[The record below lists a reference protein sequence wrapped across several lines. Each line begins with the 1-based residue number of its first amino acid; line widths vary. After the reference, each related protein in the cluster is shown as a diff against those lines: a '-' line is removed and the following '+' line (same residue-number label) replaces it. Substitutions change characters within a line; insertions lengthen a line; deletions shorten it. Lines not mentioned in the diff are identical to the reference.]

1 MGRIKSVLVIGAGIG
16 GLAAAAALASRGI
29 KVTVVE
35 KRPGNQVLGVGINQP
50 ANSLRVL
57 RDLGV
62 LDEILSNGYLID
74 RTSFLDHNGAVVAD
88 IPSSLGGDVPANCAL
103 RRSALADAL
112 YNAAVAAGAV
122 IAHGVEV
129 TEIEDE
135 GASVAIAGQGAE
147 FGRFDVAIAFDGMNS
162 RIREHLFGGEKMPVY
177 TGYYVWRVTLPRDPS
192 VTNVQVFHGAR
203 SYAGVI
209 PLSEKNMY
217 MFVVTREQ
225 PGARYTAAD
234 FRKVL
239 TAQLAEF
246 TGLIGKLRDDLPAD
260 ADIVCSPQ
268 YEFLLE
274 PVWHKGRVIIAGD
287 AAHLSAPTLTQ
298 GAAMA
303 LEDAALL
310 AEMLDSDVPLPTVFE
325 QYAARRSPRVKLV
338 QQVSGTILRWPELV
352 DKLGYDAAIEV
363 LSHAGERVT
372 GVEKVLNQA
381 Y

>member
-1 MGRIKSVLVIGAGIG
+1 MRNKSVLIIGGGIG
-16 GLAAAAALASRGI
+16 GLAAAKALASRGVA
-29 KVTVVE
+29 VTVAE

-62 LDEILSNGYLID
+62 LDDVLADGYLID
-74 RTSFLDHNGAVVAD
+74 RTSFFDHKGTLVAD

-112 YNAAVAAGAV
+112 YQAAVRAGAAV
-122 IAHGVEV
+122 HHNVEV
-129 TEIEDE
+129 TALDDN
-135 GASVAIAGQGAE
+135 GASVGIVGQGAE
-147 FGRFDVAIAFDGMNS
+147 FGRFDLVLAFDGMNS
-162 RIREHLFGGEKMPVY
+162 LVRERLFGGEKQPVY

-192 VTNVQVFHGAR
+192 VTYVQVFHGSR
-203 SYAGVI
+203 TYAGVI
-209 PLSEKNMY
+209 PLSEKFMY

-225 PGARYTAAD
+225 AGARYAPAD
-234 FRKVL
+234 FRNIL
-239 TAQLAEF
+239 TKQLAEF
-246 TGLIGKLRDDLPAD
+246 TGLIGRLRDALPAD

-274 PVWHKGRVIIAGD
+274 PVWHRGRIIVAGD

-310 AEMLDSDVPLPTVFE
+310 AETLDGDLPLQTAFE
-325 QYAARRSPRVKLV
+325 QYAARRAPRVKLV

-352 DKLGYDAAIEV
+352 DKLGYDGAIGV
-363 LSHAGERVT
+363 LSHAPERVT
-372 GVEKVLNQA
+372 AVEKVLNQP

>member
-1 MGRIKSVLVIGAGIG
+1 MRNKSVLIIGGGIG
-16 GLAAAAALASRGI
+16 GLATATALASLGVA
-29 KVTVVE
+29 VTVAE

-62 LDEILSNGYLID
+62 LDDILADGYLID
-74 RTSFLDHNGAVVAD
+74 RTSFFDHKGTLVAD

-103 RRSALADAL
+103 RRSALADVL
-112 YNAAVAAGAV
+112 YNAATAAGAA
-122 IAHGVEV
+122 IHHNLEV
-129 TEIEDE
+129 TELDDN
-135 GASVAIAGQGAE
+135 GTSVAIVGQGAE
-147 FGRFDVAIAFDGMNS
+147 FGRFDLAIAFDGMNS
-162 RIREHLFGGEKMPVY
+162 RIREYLFGGEQQPVY
-177 TGYYVWRVTLPRDPS
+177 TGYFVWRVTLPRDPS
-192 VTNVQVFHGAR
+192 VTYVQVFHG
-203 SYAGVI
+203 SQTYAGVI
-209 PLSEKNMY
+209 PLSEKFMY

-225 PGARYTAAD
+225 PGARYAPAD

-239 TAQLAEF
+239 TKQLAEF
-246 TGLIGKLRDDLPAD
+246 TGLIGKLRDALPAD

-274 PVWHKGRVIIAGD
+274 PVWHKGRIIVAGD

-310 AEMLDSDVPLPTVFE
+310 AEMLNSDLPLQTAFE
-325 QYAARRSPRVKLV
+325 QYAARRAPRVKLV

-352 DKLGYDAAIEV
+352 DKMGYDRAIEV
-363 LSHAGERVT
+363 LSHAPERVSA
-372 GVEKVLNQA
+372 VEKVLNQP

>member
-1 MGRIKSVLVIGAGIG
+1 MRNRSVLIIGGGIG
-16 GLAAAAALASRGI
+16 GLAVAKALASLGVA
-29 KVTVVE
+29 VTVAE
-35 KRPGNQVLGVGINQP
+35 KRAGNQVLGVGINQP

-62 LDEILSNGYLID
+62 LDDILADGYLID
-74 RTSFLDHNGAVVAD
+74 RTGFFDHKGTLVAD

-103 RRSALADAL
+103 RRSALADVL
-112 YNAAVAAGAV
+112 YNAATAAGAV
-122 IAHGVEV
+122 IHHNVEV
-129 TEIEDE
+129 TDLDDNGSSVGIVGE
-135 GASVAIAGQGAE
+135 GAE
-147 FGRFDVAIAFDGMNS
+147 LGRFDLAIAFDGMNS
-162 RIREHLFGGEKMPVY
+162 RIREHLFGGEKQPVY
-177 TGYYVWRVTLPRDPS
+177 TGYYIWRVTLPRDPS
-192 VTNVQVFHGAR
+192 VTYVQVFHGTHV
-203 SYAGVI
+203 YAGVI
-209 PLSEKNMY
+209 PLSEKFMY

-225 PGARYTAAD
+225 PGARYALED

-239 TAQLAEF
+239 TKQLAEF
-246 TGLIGKLRDDLPAD
+246 TGLIGKLRDALPAA

-274 PVWHKGRVIIAGD
+274 PVWHKGRIIVAGD

-310 AEMLDSDVPLPTVFE
+310 AETLDGDLPLQTAFE
-325 QYAARRSPRVKLV
+325 QYAARRAPRVKLV

-352 DKLGYDAAIEV
+352 DKLGYDGAIEV

-372 GVEKVLNQA
+372 AVEKVLNQP

>member
-1 MGRIKSVLVIGAGIG
+1 MRNRSVLIIGGGIG
-16 GLAAAAALASRGI
+16 GLAVAKALASLGVA
-29 KVTVVE
+29 VTVAE
-35 KRPGNQVLGVGINQP
+35 KRAGNQVLGVGINQP

-62 LDEILSNGYLID
+62 LDDILADGYLID
-74 RTSFLDHNGAVVAD
+74 RTGFFDHKGTLVAD

-103 RRSALADAL
+103 RRSALADVL
-112 YNAAVAAGAV
+112 YNAATAAGAV
-122 IAHGVEV
+122 IHHNVEV
-129 TEIEDE
+129 TDLDDNGSSVGIVGE
-135 GASVAIAGQGAE
+135 GAE
-147 FGRFDVAIAFDGMNS
+147 LGRFDLAIAFDGMNS
-162 RIREHLFGGEKMPVY
+162 RIREHLFGGEKQPVY
-177 TGYYVWRVTLPRDPS
+177 TGYYIWRVTLPRDPS
-192 VTNVQVFHGAR
+192 VTYVQVFHGTHV
-203 SYAGVI
+203 YAGVI
-209 PLSEKNMY
+209 PLSEKFMY

-225 PGARYTAAD
+225 PGARYALED

-239 TAQLAEF
+239 TKQLAEF
-246 TGLIGKLRDDLPAD
+246 TGLIGKLRDALPAA

-274 PVWHKGRVIIAGD
+274 PVWHKGRIVVAGD

-310 AEMLDSDVPLPTVFE
+310 AETLDGDLPLQTAFE
-325 QYAARRSPRVKLV
+325 QYAARRAPRVKLV

-352 DKLGYDAAIEV
+352 DKLGYDGAIEV

-372 GVEKVLNQA
+372 AVEKVLNQP

>member
-1 MGRIKSVLVIGAGIG
+1 MRNKSVLIIGGGIG
-16 GLAAAAALASRGI
+16 GLAAATALASLGVA
-29 KVTVVE
+29 VTVAE

-62 LDEILSNGYLID
+62 LDDILADGYLID
-74 RTSFLDHNGAVVAD
+74 RTSFFDHKGTLVAD

-103 RRSALADAL
+103 RRSALADVL
-112 YNAAVAAGAV
+112 YNAATAAGAA
-122 IAHGVEV
+122 IHHNLEV
-129 TEIEDE
+129 TELDDN
-135 GASVAIAGQGAE
+135 GTSVAIVGQGAE
-147 FGRFDVAIAFDGMNS
+147 FGRFDLAIAFDGMNS
-162 RIREHLFGGEKMPVY
+162 RIREYLFGGEQQPVY
-177 TGYYVWRVTLPRDPS
+177 TGYFVWRVTLPRDPS
-192 VTNVQVFHGAR
+192 VTYVQVFHG
-203 SYAGVI
+203 SQTYAGVI
-209 PLSEKNMY
+209 PLSEKFMY

-225 PGARYTAAD
+225 PGARYAPAD

-239 TAQLAEF
+239 TKQLAEF
-246 TGLIGKLRDDLPAD
+246 TGLIGKLRDALPAD

-274 PVWHKGRVIIAGD
+274 PVWHKGRIIVAGD

-310 AEMLDSDVPLPTVFE
+310 AEMLNSDLPLQTAFE
-325 QYAARRSPRVKLV
+325 QYAARRAPRVKLV

-352 DKLGYDAAIEV
+352 DKMGYDRAIEV
-363 LSHAGERVT
+363 LSHAPERVSA
-372 GVEKVLNQA
+372 VEKVLNQP

>member
-1 MGRIKSVLVIGAGIG
+1 MRHKSVLIIGGGIG
-16 GLAAAAALASRGI
+16 GLAAATKLASLGLA
-29 KVTVVE
+29 VSVVE

-62 LDEILSNGYLID
+62 LDDILADGYRID
-74 RTSFLDHNGAVVAD
+74 RTGFFDHKGMLVAD

-112 YNAAVAAGAV
+112 YNAATAAGAV
-122 IAHGVEV
+122 IHHNVEV
-129 TEIEDE
+129 TELDDNGSTVGI
-135 GASVAIAGQGAE
+135 VGQGAE
-147 FGRFDVAIAFDGMNS
+147 FGRFDLAIAFDGMNS
-162 RIREHLFGGEKMPVY
+162 RIREHLFGGEQQPVY
-177 TGYYVWRVTLPRDPS
+177 TGYYVWRVTLPRDPT
-192 VTNVQVFHGAR
+192 VTYVQVFHG
-203 SYAGVI
+203 SQTYAGVI
-209 PLSEKNMY
+209 PLSEKFMY

-225 PGARYTAAD
+225 PGARYAPED

-239 TAQLAEF
+239 TRQLADF
-246 TGLIGKLRDDLPAD
+246 TGLIGRLRDALPAD
-260 ADIVCSPQ
+260 GDIVCSPQ

-274 PVWHKGRVIIAGD
+274 PVWHKGRIIVAGD

-310 AEMLDSDVPLPTVFE
+310 AETLDADLPLQAAFE

-352 DKLGYDAAIEV
+352 DKMGYERAIEV
-363 LSHAGERVT
+363 LSHAPERVT
-372 GVEKVLNQA
+372 AVEKVLNQP

>member
-1 MGRIKSVLVIGAGIG
+1 MRNKSVLVIGGGIG
-16 GLAAAAALASRGI
+16 GLAAARALASLAI
-29 KVTVVE
+29 AVTVIE

-62 LDEILSNGYLID
+62 LDDILANGYLID
-74 RTSFLDHNGAVVAD
+74 RTSFFDHKGTLVAD

-103 RRSALADAL
+103 RRSALADVL
-112 YNAAVAAGAV
+112 YNAAAAAGAV
-122 IAHGVEV
+122 VHHSLEV
-129 TEIEDE
+129 TELHDN
-135 GASVAIAGQGAE
+135 GTSVAIVGRGAE
-147 FGRFDVAIAFDGMNS
+147 LGRFDLAIAFDGMNS
-162 RIREHLFGGEKMPVY
+162 RIREDLFGGEKQPAY
-177 TGYYVWRVTLPRDPS
+177 TGYYVWRITLPRDPS
-192 VTNVQVFHGAR
+192 VTYVQVFHGSK

-209 PLSEKNMY
+209 PLSEKYMY

-225 PGARYTAAD
+225 PGARYAPAD

-239 TAQLAEF
+239 TTQLAEF
-246 TGLIGKLRDDLPAD
+246 TGLIGRLRDALPAD

-274 PVWHKGRVIIAGD
+274 PVWHKGRIIVAGD

-310 AEMLDSDVPLPTVFE
+310 ADMLEGDLPLPTLFE
-325 QYAARRSPRVKLV
+325 QFAARRAPRVKLV
-338 QQVSGTILRWPELV
+338 QQVSGTILRWPDLV
-352 DKLGYDAAIEV
+352 DKLGYEGAIEV

-372 GVEKVLNQA
+372 AVEKVLNQP